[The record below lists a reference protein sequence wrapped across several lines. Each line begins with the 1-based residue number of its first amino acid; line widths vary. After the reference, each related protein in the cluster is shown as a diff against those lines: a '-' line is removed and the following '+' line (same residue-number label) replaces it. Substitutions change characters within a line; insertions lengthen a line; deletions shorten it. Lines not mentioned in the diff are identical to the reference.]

1 MPDAE
6 QRRRLWEGMAR
17 HTGRLHTNVDVAALA
32 EAYELSGG
40 AIANIVRYGAISAV
54 QAGRSYIGAADL
66 HNGIVKELRKE
77 GKTVTARAPVSRT
90 RGVLA

>member
-17 HTGRLHTNVDVAALA
+17 HIGRLDAEIDVTALA

-54 QAGRSYIGAADL
+54 QAGRGSIGAADL

-77 GKTVTARAPVSRT
+77 GKTVTARLPVPRLRPS
-90 RGVLA
+90 